1 MSSKQIQKICN
12 FYFLKGFFYLDESNK
27 WNIKK
32 KHTNELSPA
41 SSSTCILQEAE
52 TLSFKGINESN
63 VIEMLR
69 LGKYWD

>member
-1 MSSKQIQKICN
+1 MNQISEM
-12 FYFLKGFFYLDESNK
+12 F
-27 WNIKK
+27 KK
-32 KHTNELSPA
+32 KNHTSELSPA

-63 VIEMLR
+63 VVEMLR